1 MEEFMS
7 FDQLLTKIKEHPEYP
22 YIIIDLFLVNDE
34 EIDLWCSQ
42 HKTAAFKLGEPT
54 HRIIRGKVAYDVPE
68 LKKYGKKVKQKL
80 IRKLQNSTFEVHSNL
95 RFRV

>member
-1 MEEFMS
+1 MEEFMP
-7 FDQLLTKIKEHPEYP
+7 FDQLLAKIKEHPEYP

-42 HKTAAFKLGEPT
+42 RKTSSFELGKPAY
-54 HRIIRGKVAYDVPE
+54 RVIRGKVAYDVPE
-68 LKKYGKKVKQKL
+68 LKKYGKKIKEKL
-80 IRKLQNSTFEVHSNL
+80 IRKLRNSTFEVHNNL